1 MEDRNKDL
9 PLIVSEILIEMQ
21 QIRQEMQQDRNENSR
36 LMLLLMDENRKNTE
50 QLLQVFNRGFDMLH
64 TRIDQVDERLER
76 VERKHIH
83 VEGID
88 TFEVYRKHGGYR
100 SVEKALKTMTPEV
113 VEEVKKSGPRNQVHR
128 PALPWEETGLPN
140 ALERN

>member
-1 MEDRNKDL
+1 VEDRNKDL

-21 QIRQEMQQDRNENSR
+21 QIRQEMQRDRNENSR

-76 VERKHIH
+76 VERKQ
-83 VEGID
+83 D
-88 TFEVYRKHGGYR
+88 DQK
-100 SVEKALKTMTPEV
+100 
-113 VEEVKKSGPRNQVHR
+113 
-128 PALPWEETGLPN
+128 
-140 ALERN
+140 